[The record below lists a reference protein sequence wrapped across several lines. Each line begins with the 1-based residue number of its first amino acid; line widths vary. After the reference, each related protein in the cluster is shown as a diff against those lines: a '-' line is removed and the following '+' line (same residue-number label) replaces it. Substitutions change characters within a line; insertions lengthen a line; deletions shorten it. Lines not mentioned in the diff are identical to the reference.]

1 MINYTKE
8 QLKSMLEKVQQEYD
22 GFVKE
27 GLKLDMSRGKP
38 SPDQLSLSNDMKEVV
53 YDPTQ
58 SKWTIE
64 TTVYSTV
71 YPK

>member
-38 SPDQLSLSNDMKEVV
+38 SPDQLSLSNDISMFVLINIVICLSSSFK
-53 YDPTQ
+53 
-58 SKWTIE
+58 
-64 TTVYSTV
+64 STNSI
-71 YPK
+71 